1 MDSSTNE
8 HAEVNALVV
17 GAYTFLPARPGDIEH
32 AGLFAIPGQERKV
45 YNLRGGTI
53 TKYEQKYVTLEWIK
67 RFAKKKKTPMLWT
80 KEPQWR

>member
-32 AGLFAIPGQERKV
+32 AGLFAIPGHVKKV

-53 TKYEQKYVTLEWIK
+53 VKYQQQYVTMAWIQN
-67 RFAKKKKTPMLWT
+67 FAKKKRTPMLWT

>member
-32 AGLFAIPGQERKV
+32 AGLFAIPGQIKKT
-45 YNLRGGTI
+45 YTLRGGSI
-53 TKYEQKYVTLEWIK
+53 TRYQQQYVTMAWIQN
-67 RFAKKKKTPMLWT
+67 FAKKRRTPMLWT